1 MKKIIVLGSSKN
13 QIEYLKVLKQKFQII
28 LLDKNINSPGR
39 KFAYKF
45 FHCAYDDTKKINNLF
60 QKKLIKSK
68 YIFSASSHFAFIGLS
83 YLAKKIG
90 IKKFPSKKIVSIIL
104 NKSKFYEFLKK
115 NKTNIPWTRKIYK
128 QKDLLKYSGL
138 NEIFFLKSDYGKS
151 PHYIYKGSIASLI
164 NRKINWKKDNFL
176 KNNYL
181 LQKKFNGTEIRVNVF
196 KKKCICYYFKNSKR
210 LLRKDL
216 KDFNKLK
223 IPNQL
228 IKINKILKIE
238 KLLVKY
244 DVIISNGKY
253 VILDIGLDPPQRMLN
268 SFKKLNKNFYK
279 FYTKFFIN
287 L

>member
-1 MKKIIVLGSSKN
+1 MKKIIVLGCSKN

-39 KFAYKF
+39 KFAYQF

-60 QKKLIKSK
+60 QKNLIKSK

-90 IKKFPSKKIVSIIL
+90 IKKFPSQKIVSIIL
-104 NKSKFYEFLKK
+104 DKSKFYEFLQK
-115 NKTNIPWTRKIYK
+115 NKTNIPWTKKIYK

-181 LQKKFNGTEIRVNVF
+181 LQKKFDGTEIRVNVF
-196 KKKCICYYFKNSKR
+196 KKKFICYYFKNSKR
-210 LLRKDL
+210 LSRKDL
-216 KDFNKLK
+216 KNFNKLK

-228 IKINKILKIE
+228 IRINKKLKIE